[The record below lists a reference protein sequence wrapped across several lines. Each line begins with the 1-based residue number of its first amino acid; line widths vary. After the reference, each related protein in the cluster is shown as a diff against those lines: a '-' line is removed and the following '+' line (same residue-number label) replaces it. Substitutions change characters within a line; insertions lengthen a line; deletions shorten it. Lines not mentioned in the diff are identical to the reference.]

1 MCKENENKSEVQKAL
16 DALAVQRTEQEND
29 SFAQPFF
36 IGSKKD
42 ALDILQAL
50 HAVPV
55 QQTEQELSSRQPT
68 ELEQEFERNYE
79 ASVEKVVG
87 TIDNEIQTNDCFT
100 WTSAVQGATDYDLLC
115 DVIIEWARKG
125 LRQEQ
130 ASRGTILGKL
140 EEDALSLYGAMNT
153 IDVIKND
160 LERRIRNMLH
170 TEAGQVKTDEL
181 GDILERM

>member
-1 MCKENENKSEVQKAL
+1 MCKEKENKSEVQKAL
-16 DALAVQRTEQEND
+16 DALAVQRTEQE
-29 SFAQPFF
+29 F
-36 IGSKKD
+36 G
-42 ALDILQAL
+42 
-50 HAVPV
+50 
-55 QQTEQELSSRQPT
+55 SRQLT

-79 ASVEKVVG
+79 ASVYKVVDA
-87 TIDNEIQTNDCFT
+87 IDNEIQTNDCFR

-140 EEDALSLYGAMNT
+140 EEDARSLSGALNT

-170 TEAGQVKTDEL
+170 TEAGLVKTDEL